1 MRHRVIDSGP
11 AGLFT
16 MAPNLIALTSFD
28 SRVHR
33 SLHSL
38 ACRQRN
44 RRLDVFAIA
53 AAALV
58 NERYLSRR
66 FTITELARELRVSP
80 LTLRLRFRR
89 FYGLALDEHLALRRL
104 ELATVLMSHA
114 PHRVGALDDIARR
127 SGYSDVSALD
137 RDFVRYRRT
146 PALAAW
152 FRMGS
157 TRSESGD
164 GPA

>member
-1 MRHRVIDSGP
+1 VSEASGHSSTATARAAITAGRRLGRSRSIDSLMRP
-11 AGLFT
+11 
-16 MAPNLIALTSFD
+16 PRSD
-28 SRVHR
+28 SR
-33 SLHSL
+33 
-38 ACRQRN
+38 
-44 RRLDVFAIA
+44 F

-127 SGYSDVSALD
+127 SGYADVAALD

-157 TRSESGD
+157 SRSSLTDE
-164 GPA
+164 PA